1 MKRLKFD
8 TLSQTITVIKGTEP
22 FITYANPTIILNVR
36 SRDGR
41 SHTFLDNLSGVD
53 FSRIKKDDRLHIALI
68 RVSTVEEPWY
78 QPIKDFWERIWK

>member
-8 TLSQTITVIKGTEP
+8 ALSQNITVIKGNEP
-22 FITYANPTIILNVR
+22 FTSYTDPTIILNVR

-41 SHTFLDNLSGVD
+41 SHTFLDNLSGID
-53 FSRIKKDDRLHIALI
+53 LSRLKKEDRLHIALI

-78 QPIKDFWERIWK
+78 QPIKDFWKRIWK